1 MSDEELTNEKKERNT
16 DKKRLDKIEADVKAI
31 VDMLYSLK
39 SAIGLPDHVLPKRD

>member
-1 MSDEELTNEKKERNT
+1 MNNEELINDKKERNT